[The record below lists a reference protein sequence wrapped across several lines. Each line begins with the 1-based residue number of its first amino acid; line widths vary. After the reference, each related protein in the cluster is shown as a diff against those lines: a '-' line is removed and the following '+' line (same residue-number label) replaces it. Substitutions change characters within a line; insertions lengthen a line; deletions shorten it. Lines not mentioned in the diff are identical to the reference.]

1 MPYPLTLSTM
11 LQRNRLLFG
20 GKEIVTRDF
29 SGIHR
34 YTYADYNVRVA
45 KLAGALKRLGVRP
58 GERVATFG
66 WNSHRHLEA
75 YFAVPCMGAVLHT
88 LNIRLFEDQFSFIVN
103 HAEDAVMLVDEDL
116 LPAVEA
122 LAVAGRF
129 PTVRAY
135 VVMSDKKAVPPTR
148 LSPVYPYEAL
158 LDAETGEYD
167 WPPAIDENSMAALC
181 YTTATTGNPK
191 GAPYTH
197 RGIYLHAL
205 AICAAD
211 VLGIREDDT
220 VMPVVPM
227 FHVNAWGIPFAATWM
242 GAKQVFPG
250 SRPDPKALLSLIRDE
265 KVTIT
270 AGVPTV
276 WMGVLQLLERE
287 KYDVSSLKAIVCGGS
302 AAPKSLIEKVEK
314 EFGVPFVHAYG
325 MTETYPIVLVSR
337 PKSYMKD
344 LPGDELYAYKAK
356 QGTLVAG
363 LEMRVVA
370 EDGSEVPHDGKSM
383 GELRLRGPWIIEG
396 YYREP
401 ERTKEAVKDG
411 WLCTGDVVTVD
422 AEGYVQIQDRMR
434 DLIKSG
440 GEWISTIDL
449 ENTIMS
455 HPAVAEAA
463 VIGVPSEKWTERPMA
478 CVVLKPEFAGKVEG
492 KEILA
497 FLATRVAKWWIPD
510 EVAFV
515 DAIPKTSVGK
525 FAKRFLRD
533 RFREK
538 RFD

>member
-1 MPYPLTLSTM
+1 MPYPLTLATI

-20 GKEIVTRDF
+20 KKEVVSRDF

-34 YTYADYNVRVA
+34 YTYAEYNIRVA
-45 KLAGALKRLGVRP
+45 KLASALKRLGVRP

-75 YFAVPCMGAVLHT
+75 YFAIPCMGAVLHT
-88 LNIRLFEDQFSFIVN
+88 LNIRLFEDQFTFIVN

-116 LPAVEA
+116 IPAVEA
-122 LAVAGRF
+122 LAGKF

-135 VVMSDKKAVPPTR
+135 VIMSDKKTVPPTK
-148 LSPVYPYEAL
+148 LSPVYSYEAL

-167 WPPAIDENSMAALC
+167 WPPLQDENSMAALC
-181 YTTATTGNPK
+181 YTTATTGKPK
-191 GAPYTH
+191 GVPYSH

-205 AICAAD
+205 AICTVD
-211 VLGIREDDT
+211 VLGIRESDA

-227 FHVNAWGIPFAATWM
+227 FHVNAWGIPFAAAWM
-242 GAKQVFPG
+242 GSKQVFPG

-265 KVTIT
+265 KVTLT

-276 WMGVLQLLERE
+276 WMGVLQLMERE
-287 KYDVSSLKAIVCGGS
+287 TFDVSSLKAIICGGS

-314 EFGVPFVHAYG
+314 GFGVPFVHAYG
-325 MTETYPIVLVSR
+325 MTETYPVVLVSR

-344 LPGDELYAYKAK
+344 LPEGELYAYKGK
-356 QGTLVAG
+356 QGTLVPG
-363 LEMRVVA
+363 LEMRVIA
-370 EDGSEVPHDGKSM
+370 EDGSEIPRDGKSM
-383 GELRLRGPWIIEG
+383 GELRLRGPWITEE
-396 YYREP
+396 YYREA
-401 ERTKEAVKDG
+401 ERTKESVRDG

-422 AEGYVQIQDRMR
+422 PEGYVQIQDRTR

-440 GEWISTIDL
+440 GEWISSIDL

-478 CVVLKPEFAGKVEG
+478 CVVLKPDFVGKVEG
-492 KEILA
+492 KEILDY
-497 FLATRVAKWWIPD
+497 LATRVAKWWIPD
-510 EVAFV
+510 EVIFV

-533 RFREK
+533 RFKEK
-538 RFD
+538 RFA

>member
-1 MPYPLTLSTM
+1 MPYPLTLATI

-20 GKEIVTRDF
+20 KKEVVTRDF

-34 YTYADYNVRVA
+34 YTYADYNIRVA
-45 KLAGALKRLGVRP
+45 KLANALKRLGVRP

-75 YFAVPCMGAVLHT
+75 YFAAPCMGAVLHT
-88 LNIRLFEDQFSFIVN
+88 LNIRLFEDQFTYIVN

-122 LAVAGRF
+122 LADRF

-135 VVMSDKKAVPPTR
+135 VIMSDRKTVPATK
-148 LSPVYPYEAL
+148 LSPVYSYEAL

-167 WPPAIDENSMAALC
+167 WPSLRDENAMAALC

-191 GAPYTH
+191 GVPYSH

-211 VLGIREDDT
+211 ILGIGEADA

-242 GAKQVFPG
+242 GTKQVFPG

-276 WMGVLQLLERE
+276 WMGVLQLMERE

-302 AAPKSLIEKVEK
+302 AAPRALIEKVEK
-314 EFGVPFVHAYG
+314 GFGVPFVHAYG

-344 LPGDELYAYKAK
+344 LPDEELYAYKGK
-356 QGTLVAG
+356 QGTLVPG

-370 EDGSEVPHDGKSM
+370 EDGSEIPRDGKSM
-383 GELRLRGPWIIEG
+383 GELRLRGPWITEE

-401 ERTKEAVKDG
+401 ERTKESVRDG

-422 AEGYVQIQDRMR
+422 PEGYVQIQDRTR

-440 GEWISTIDL
+440 GEWISSIDL

-478 CVVLKPEFAGKVEG
+478 CVVLRPEFAGEVTE
-492 KEILA
+492 KEILEY
-497 FLATRVAKWWIPD
+497 LSTRVAKWWIPD
-510 EVAFV
+510 EVIFV

-533 RFREK
+533 RFKEK
-538 RFD
+538 RFG